1 MKLDRLVCTL
11 EFSNYKER
19 RKLKMKRIF
28 AFALIGVL
36 VATTLV
42 AGSSYAASKQKVY
55 KWDMTYPLYRGTWDW
70 AILEKWVAHLKAA
83 SGGRLDITPHAS
95 GEIMPTMETF
105 DAVSTGTLKIDFSY
119 GPYWIGKLPMAIY
132 ASGLPPFTLPR
143 WEHYKVLYYELG
155 LEKLI
160 RKAYAKH
167 NIFYVA
173 AMPTN
178 NAVLLSK
185 FPVRKVADLKGKK
198 LRATG
203 LYAEIMSAAG
213 ASAVYFPWGEIYG
226 ALEKGTIDGVIAGPL
241 SSQADSGF
249 HEPTKYFLETP
260 ITPVDAWSLH
270 VNMDAWKALPDDLQ
284 KILVQSASYAA
295 DLFTGS
301 YFVHD
306 VRYRAK
312 MMKARSHTVT
322 SLSEEEQRKM
332 SQYSLA
338 VLDKYSKK
346 DPIFAEATAILKKY
360 MRDLGLLK

>member
-1 MKLDRLVCTL
+1 MKKFFIFSLVVAVVVITL
-11 EFSNYKER
+11 AVGFSNAEAKD
-19 RKLKMKRIF
+19 
-28 AFALIGVL
+28 
-36 VATTLV
+36 
-42 AGSSYAASKQKVY
+42 KVY

-70 AILEKWVAHLKAA
+70 AVLEQWCAHLKAA
-83 SGGRLDITPHAS
+83 SGGRLDITPHAG
-95 GEIMPTMETF
+95 GEIMPVMETF
-105 DAVSTGTLKIDFSY
+105 DAVSSGMLKIDFSY

-143 WEHYKVLYYELG
+143 WEQYKVLYYELG

-160 RKAYAKH
+160 RDAYAKH

-185 FPVRKVADLKGKK
+185 FPVHKAADLKGKK
-198 LRATG
+198 FRATG
-203 LYAEIMSAAG
+203 LYAEVLNEAG
-213 ASAVYFPWGEIYG
+213 ASATYFPWGEIYG

-249 HEPTKYFLETP
+249 HEPTKFLLETP

-284 KILVQSASYAA
+284 KLLVESASYAA

-306 VRYRAK
+306 VRWRK
-312 MMKARSHTVT
+312 KIVEKHGFTVT
-322 SLSEEEQRKM
+322 TMSEEEQRKM
-332 SQYSLA
+332 SKYSLA

-346 DPIFAEATAILKKY
+346 DPAFAEATKILKTY

>member
-1 MKLDRLVCTL
+1 MKKLFTFALAVAVVAITL
-11 EFSNYKER
+11 AVGFSNVE
-19 RKLKMKRIF
+19 
-28 AFALIGVL
+28 A
-36 VATTLV
+36 
-42 AGSSYAASKQKVY
+42 KQKVY

-70 AILEKWVAHLKAA
+70 AVLEKWCAHLKAA
-83 SGGRLDITPHAS
+83 SGGRLVITPHAG
-95 GEIMPTMETF
+95 GEIMPVMETF
-105 DAVSTGTLKIDFSY
+105 DAVSSGTLKIDFSY

-143 WEHYKVLYYELG
+143 WEQYKVLYYELG

-173 AMPTN
+173 AIPTN
-178 NAVLLSK
+178 NAVMLGK
-185 FPVRKVADLKGKK
+185 FPVNKAADLKGKK
-198 LRATG
+198 FRATG
-203 LYAEIMSAAG
+203 LYAEVLNAAG
-213 ASAVYFPWGEIYG
+213 ASATYFPWGEIYG

-270 VNMDAWKALPDDLQ
+270 INMDAWKALPDDLQ
-284 KILVQSASYAA
+284 KLLVESASYAA

-306 VRYRAK
+306 VQWRK
-312 MMKARSHTVT
+312 KIVKDFGFTVT
-322 SLSEEEQRKM
+322 SLSEQEQRKM
-332 SQYSLA
+332 SKYSMA

-346 DPIFAEATAILKKY
+346 DPIFAEATGILKTY
-360 MRDLGLLK
+360 MQDLGLLK

>member
-1 MKLDRLVCTL
+1 MKKFFT
-11 EFSNYKER
+11 
-19 RKLKMKRIF
+19 
-28 AFALIGVL
+28 FALAAAVVGIILIGGHGDVQ
-36 VATTLV
+36 A
-42 AGSSYAASKQKVY
+42 KQKVY

-83 SGGRLDITPHAS
+83 SGGRIDITPHAG
-95 GEIMPTMETF
+95 GEIMPVMETF
-105 DAVSTGTLKIDFSY
+105 DAVSSGTLKIGFSY

-143 WEHYKVLYYELG
+143 WAKYKVLYYELG

-160 RKAYAKH
+160 RKAYAKQ

-173 AMPTN
+173 VMPTN
-178 NAVLLSK
+178 NAVMLGK
-185 FPVRKVADLKGKK
+185 FPVNKAADLKGKK
-198 LRATG
+198 FRATG
-203 LYAEIMSAAG
+203 LYAEVLNAAG
-213 ASAVYFPWGEIYG
+213 ASATYFPWGEIYG

-249 HEPTKYFLETP
+249 HEPTKSFLETT

-270 VNMDAWKALPDDLQ
+270 INLDAWNELPEDLQ
-284 KILVQSASYAA
+284 KLFVESASYAA

-306 VRYRAK
+306 VRWRK
-312 MMKARSHTVT
+312 KIVKDFGFTVT
-322 SLSEEEQRKM
+322 TLPEAEQRKM
-332 SQYSLA
+332 RNYSLA

-346 DPIFAEATAILKKY
+346 DPTFAEATKILKQY
-360 MRDLGLLK
+360 MKDLGLLK

>member
-1 MKLDRLVCTL
+1 MKKFFTIALAVAVMAITL
-11 EFSNYKER
+11 
-19 RKLKMKRIF
+19 MV
-28 AFALIGVL
+28 GVGD
-36 VATTLV
+36 VQAE
-42 AGSSYAASKQKVY
+42 QKVY

-70 AILEKWVAHLKAA
+70 EILEKWVAHLKAA
-83 SGGRLDITPHAS
+83 SGGRIDITPHAG
-95 GEIMPTMETF
+95 GEIMPVMETF
-105 DAVSTGTLKIDFSY
+105 DAVSSGTLKIDFSY

-167 NIFYVA
+167 NIMFVA

-178 NAVLLSK
+178 NAVMLGK
-185 FPVRKVADLKGKK
+185 FPVRKAADLKGKK
-198 LRATG
+198 FRATG
-203 LYAEIMSAAG
+203 LYAEVLNAAG
-213 ASAVYFPWGEIYG
+213 ASATYFPWGEIYG

-270 VNMDAWKALPDDLQ
+270 VNMDAWKALPEDLQ
-284 KILVQSASYAA
+284 KLFVESSSYAA

-306 VRYRAK
+306 VQWRK
-312 MMKARSHTVT
+312 KIVEKHGHTVT
-322 SLSEEEQRKM
+322 SLPEAEQRKM

-346 DPIFAEATAILKKY
+346 DPIFAEATKILKTY
-360 MRDLGLLK
+360 MKDLGLLK

>member
-1 MKLDRLVCTL
+1 MKKFFTFVLAVAVVGIT
-11 EFSNYKER
+11 
-19 RKLKMKRIF
+19 
-28 AFALIGVL
+28 LIGGLGEVQ
-36 VATTLV
+36 A
-42 AGSSYAASKQKVY
+42 KQEVY

-70 AILEKWVAHLKAA
+70 EILEKWVAHLKAA
-83 SGGRLDITPHAS
+83 SGGRLDITPHAG
-95 GEIMPTMETF
+95 GEIMPVMETF
-105 DAVSTGTLKIDFSY
+105 DAVSSGTLKIDFSY

-143 WEHYKVLYYELG
+143 WEHYKVLYYEMG

-167 NIFYVA
+167 NIMYVA
-173 AMPTN
+173 AIPTN
-178 NAVLLSK
+178 NAVMLSK
-185 FPVRKVADLKGKK
+185 FPVNKAADLKGKK
-198 LRATG
+198 FRATG
-203 LYAEIMSAAG
+203 LYAEVLNEAG
-213 ASAVYFPWGEIYG
+213 ASATYFPWGEIYG

-270 VNMDAWKALPDDLQ
+270 INMDAWNGLPEDLQ
-284 KILVQSASYAA
+284 KLFVESTSYAA

-306 VRYRAK
+306 VQWRK
-312 MMKARSHTVT
+312 KIVEKFGHTVT
-322 SLSEEEQRKM
+322 SLPEAEQRKM

-338 VLDKYSKK
+338 VLDKYSKM
-346 DPIFAEATAILKKY
+346 DPIFAEATEILKTY
-360 MRDLGLLK
+360 MRDLGLMK

>member
-1 MKLDRLVCTL
+1 MKKFFT
-11 EFSNYKER
+11 
-19 RKLKMKRIF
+19 
-28 AFALIGVL
+28 FALAVAVVGIILIGGHGDVQ
-36 VATTLV
+36 A
-42 AGSSYAASKQKVY
+42 KQKVY

-83 SGGRLDITPHAS
+83 SGGRIDITPHAG
-95 GEIMPTMETF
+95 GEIMPVMETF
-105 DAVSTGTLKIDFSY
+105 DAVSSGTLKIGFSY

-143 WEHYKVLYYELG
+143 WEQYKVLYYELG

-173 AMPTN
+173 VMPTN
-178 NAVLLSK
+178 NAVMLGK
-185 FPVRKVADLKGKK
+185 FPVNKAADLKGKK
-198 LRATG
+198 FRATG
-203 LYAEIMSAAG
+203 LYAEVLNAAG
-213 ASAVYFPWGEIYG
+213 ASATYFPWGEIYG

-270 VNMDAWKALPDDLQ
+270 INLDAWNELPEDLQ
-284 KILVQSASYAA
+284 KLFVESASYAA

-306 VRYRAK
+306 VRWRK
-312 MMKARSHTVT
+312 KIVKDFGFTVT
-322 SLSEEEQRKM
+322 TLSEEEQRKM
-332 SQYSLA
+332 RNYSLA

-346 DPIFAEATAILKKY
+346 DPIFAEATKILKQY
-360 MRDLGLLK
+360 MQDLGLLK

>member
-1 MKLDRLVCTL
+1 MKKLTIFSLVVAVMVMTL
-11 EFSNYKER
+11 AVGFGTAEAKD
-19 RKLKMKRIF
+19 
-28 AFALIGVL
+28 
-36 VATTLV
+36 
-42 AGSSYAASKQKVY
+42 KVY

-70 AILEKWVAHLKAA
+70 AVLEKWCAHLKQA
-83 SGGRLDITPHAS
+83 SGGRLDITPHAG
-95 GEIMPTMETF
+95 GEIMPVMETF
-105 DAVSTGTLKIDFSY
+105 DAVSSGMLKIDFSY

-132 ASGLPPFTLPR
+132 ASGIPPFTLTR
-143 WEHYKVLYYELG
+143 WEHYKVMYYELG
-155 LEKLI
+155 LEELI

-178 NAVLLSK
+178 NAVMLGK
-185 FPVRKVADLKGKK
+185 FPVKKAADLKGKK
-198 LRATG
+198 FRATG
-203 LYAEIMSAAG
+203 LYAEVLNEAG
-213 ASAVYFPWGEIYG
+213 ASATYFPWGEIYG

-270 VNMDAWKALPDDLQ
+270 VNMDAWKELPDDL
-284 KILVQSASYAA
+284 KALLIESASYAA

-306 VRYRAK
+306 VQWRK
-312 MMKARSHTVT
+312 KIVEKHGHTVT
-322 SLSEEEQRKM
+322 TLPEAEQRKL
-332 SQYSLA
+332 SQYSMK

-346 DPIFAEATAILKKY
+346 DPEFAEATKILKTY
-360 MRDLGLLK
+360 MKDLGLLD